1 MNHLTPEQ
9 LFDLTEGNLP
19 PKEAR
24 AHQQH
29 LASCELCQEQYQ
41 LFTALEADLRSL
53 EAPEVSPGFA
63 LNVTHKLRDRE
74 TARIFHRPVFKVF
87 QFALVLSFILAVGII
102 ITQLS
107 SYQIDLPEIVVP
119 GGVYYIIAVA
129 CVAIIAVADRVI
141 YGSAKKNL

>member
-19 PKEAR
+19 PQEAG
-24 AHQQH
+24 ALQQH
-29 LASCELCQEQYQ
+29 LASCGLCQEQYQ
-41 LFTALEADLRSL
+41 LYIALEDDLRSL

-63 LNVTHKLRDRE
+63 LNVTRKLRDRE

-107 SYQIDLPEIVVP
+107 SHQIDLPEIVVP
-119 GGVYYIIAVA
+119 GGTYYVIAVA